1 MRPIVLALLA
11 STPCLGFVG
20 ACSSTGSPADASTAD
35 VVDANADD
43 GAIDAGSPQCE
54 VAEAGSLDPAAL
66 PAFGNFAGFAVG
78 DVCLGGAFA
87 VAQRLTNEDGGVQ
100 TLLEITAGEF
110 GDPATYERFQTPS
123 DPGITGSLS
132 VLVGLPAAPGDYT
145 NLQASCGNVS
155 LCAMYPIPNVD
166 CGDGGTT
173 TCPQG
178 CAFADGDSGACE
190 PVVPETCYR
199 STNADDC
206 IGNAAPPRGDWRVTL
221 TSVTAF
227 DSDAG
232 TGEFVVHGAF
242 RGHLPG
248 DDGGTVTLTLGF

>member
-1 MRPIVLALLA
+1 MRPIVLAILA
-11 STPCLGFVG
+11 VMPCMGLVE
-20 ACSSTGSPADASTAD
+20 ACASNGSPADASTAD
-35 VVDANADD
+35 AADANADD
-43 GAIDAGSPQCE
+43 GAIDAGSAQCE
-54 VAEAGSLDPAAL
+54 VAEAGSLDLAAL
-66 PAFGNFAGFAVG
+66 PAFGNFVGSAVG

-87 VAQRLTNEDGGVQ
+87 VAQRLTNGDGGSE

-110 GDPATYERFQTPS
+110 GDPATYEQFQTPS

-132 VLVGLPAAPGDYT
+132 VLLGVPAAPGDYT

-155 LCAMYPIPNVD
+155 LCAMYPLPNVD
-166 CGDGGTT
+166 CGDGGKTS
-173 TCPQG
+173 CPQG
-178 CAFADGDSGACE
+178 CTFADGDSGACA
-190 PVVPETCYR
+190 PVVPETCYG

-206 IGNAAPPRGDWRVTL
+206 IGNATTPRGDWRVTL
-221 TSVTAF
+221 TSVTPF
-227 DSDAG
+227 ETDAD